1 MVGREEPEPVSTK
14 RMVSVSVV
22 PFAVAERMAFLRL
35 PGPSFAVLVTK
46 KVAARRVDPENR
58 NPKRNPRKQATQ
70 CLVKWMA
77 SPKITNTWARGL
89 SCDQVAVK
97 FQ

>member
-1 MVGREEPEPVSTK
+1 MVDRAEPEPVSVK
-14 RMVSVSVV
+14 RIVSFSVV

-46 KVAARRVDPENR
+46 KLAARRVDPENR
-58 NPKRNPRKQATQ
+58 NPKRNPRKQAMQ

-77 SPKITNTWARGL
+77 SLKITNTWARGL
-89 SCDQVAVK
+89 SCYRVAVK